1 MAGVSSDEDD
11 SLSTFKT
18 QSTSPLEDTADNG
31 KKHLNLTPEGEK
43 EWKRIGCLCR
53 EHLGEVLF
61 FFCLD
66 CNKACCTVCSM
77 RYHHKH
83 NSIFEDVVG
92 ANEGAFG
99 HTGIF
104 FPPEFTV
111 EGILKELNEEL
122 QKIDIRGPNA
132 KEKIKACVEKHKAK
146 IESSKKDL
154 IDHVTAVKKA
164 RLKHLKEQQK
174 HLRKN
179 LDSLIGVV
187 AFMKEHLDSSDKFS
201 ILLAEKEITR
211 RVAELNEKCSRIT
224 LPTEH
229 DWNLDKIKVVRDG
242 KYVQAPQRLRASSHS
257 QFGEGKMRNVN
268 DFRFGA
274 VTAKV
279 EFDVEEEVMQS
290 FVQHCHTELI
300 QKRHSWNDDWS

>member
-1 MAGVSSDEDD
+1 MAGIGGEISIKEESSKED
-11 SLSTFKT
+11 SYESKEYPTI
-18 QSTSPLEDTADNG
+18 
-31 KKHLNLTPEGEK
+31 TPESEE
-43 EWKRIGCLCR
+43 EWKRLGCLCR

-66 CNKACCTVCSM
+66 CGQACCTVCCM

-83 NSIFEDVVG
+83 NTMFQDIVED
-92 ANEGAFG
+92 NEGAFG

-104 FPPEFTV
+104 FPPQFTV
-111 EGILKELNEEL
+111 EGILRKLNEDL
-122 QKIDIRGPNA
+122 QKIDIKSGNS
-132 KEKIKACVEKHKAK
+132 KEQIKACVEKHKAK

-164 RLKHLKEQQK
+164 RLKFLQEQQK

-187 AFMKEHLDSSDKFS
+187 GFMKEHLDSDDQFS

-211 RVAELNEKCSRIT
+211 RVAELNEKCSRVT
-224 LPTEH
+224 LPSEH

-242 KYVQAPQRLRASSHS
+242 KYVQAPHRQRVLPQSHPG
-257 QFGEGKMRNVN
+257 QEGRRSVA
-268 DFRFGA
+268 DIRFNSFS
-274 VTAKV
+274 AKV
-279 EFDVEEEVMQS
+279 EFDMDQEVMQD
-290 FVQHCHTELI
+290 FVKLCHGELVCKP
-300 QKRHSWNDDWS
+300 QSWLEGCF